1 MLKNI
6 NLDKLLKKWS
16 NQELWNMVFSFWWSK
31 PNWSMKHWLIITLLD
46 FSMTLDYWDSLLT
59 QELLTTKLVE
69 LFTNSLTT
77 ILMGDC
83 LLIHIISDQG
93 MLNYINLD
101 KLMLFIILSILKNI
115 NLSNL
120 MSFSIFTMRI
130 CWTILVFSELMLISI
145 LSTSKYWMT

>member
-1 MLKNI
+1 
-6 NLDKLLKKWS
+6 
-16 NQELWNMVFSFWWSK
+16 MVFSFWWSK
-31 PNWSMKHWLIITLLD
+31 PNWSMKHWLIITLFD

-93 MLNYINLD
+93 MLNDINLD
-101 KLMLFIILSILKNI
+101 KLMLFSINI
-115 NLSNL
+115 NF
-120 MSFSIFTMRI
+120 MSFSVLEAGGKSKKSTCHFQVKL
-130 CWTILVFSELMLISI
+130 LVFFPYCKRSWNGNQFYTFGTLGSPWEASKMLFSC
-145 LSTSKYWMT
+145 

>member
-31 PNWSMKHWLIITLLD
+31 PDWSLKHWLIITLLD

-69 LFTNSLTT
+69 LFTKSLTT

-93 MLNYINLD
+93 MLNDINLD
-101 KLMLFIILSILKNI
+101 KLMLFSILW
-115 NLSNL
+115 LWMCWMAL
-120 MSFSIFTMRI
+120 I
-130 CWTILVFSELMLISI
+130 CLNWCCSAYSHYQYAE
-145 LSTSKYWMT
+145 W

>member
-31 PNWSMKHWLIITLLD
+31 PNWSMKHWLTITLLD

-93 MLNYINLD
+93 MLNNINLD
-101 KLMLFIILSILKNI
+101 KLMLFDI
-115 NLSNL
+115 
-120 MSFSIFTMRI
+120 MSSWM
-130 CWTILVFSELMLISI
+130 CWMKFMYLNQWCSANCHCQY
-145 LSTSKYWMT
+145 STGWHQWK

>member
-1 MLKNI
+1 MIKSGTLKYGVF
-6 NLDKLLKKWS
+6 LLMIKIQLKY
-16 NQELWNMVFSFWWSK
+16 ET
-31 PNWSMKHWLIITLLD
+31 LIITLID

-93 MLNYINLD
+93 MLNDINLD
-101 KLMLFIILSILKNI
+101 KLMFIIL
-115 NLSNL
+115 
-120 MSFSIFTMRI
+120 
-130 CWTILVFSELMLISI
+130 
-145 LSTSKYWMT
+145 

>member
-93 MLNYINLD
+93 MLNDINLD
-101 KLMLFIILSILKNI
+101 KLMLF
-115 NLSNL
+115 
-120 MSFSIFTMRI
+120 SIFLLWL
-130 CWTILVFSELMLISI
+130 C
-145 LSTSKYWMT
+145 WMTSIYLNGSCLAYCHCQYTEWHQLK

>member
-1 MLKNI
+1 MIKSGTLKYGVF
-6 NLDKLLKKWS
+6 LLMIKTQLKY
-16 NQELWNMVFSFWWSK
+16 ET
-31 PNWSMKHWLIITLLD
+31 LIITLLD

-93 MLNYINLD
+93 MLNDINLD
-101 KLMLFIILSILKNI
+101 N
-115 NLSNL
+115 
-120 MSFSIFTMRI
+120 
-130 CWTILVFSELMLISI
+130 
-145 LSTSKYWMT
+145 